1 MVKPNGHLEIRNK
14 KMGADVLFNGNELS
28 VLEDGFSV
36 NANVPGMTTVTMTIA
51 VETILIQDRKD

>member
-1 MVKPNGHLEIRNK
+1 
-14 KMGADVLFNGNELS
+14 MGADVLFNGNELF

>member
-1 MVKPNGHLEIRNK
+1 MVKPNGHLEIRSK
-14 KMGADVLFNGNELS
+14 KTGADVLFNGNELF

-36 NANVPGMTTVTMTIA
+36 NVDDPSLTTVTMTIA